1 MKRFLVLLVFL
12 LGALPALGASYWT
25 LNLDDQPVPAEMP
38 PVPVGDGA
46 FLVSARSLCQALKAT
61 YDYDG
66 ANGQIRISRS
76 GTVVELTEGAP
87 TARINGRE
95 VRMPVPARRE
105 SGIMTIPVPFIAQVL
120 GFRSQVNAQ
129 TMTVSL
135 TSGGTP
141 SVSPPVASSAQPT
154 QGATSQTTAES
165 ITGLVSPANASA
177 AQKSMP
183 SALPWLA
190 SGGIPG
196 AAPFPASVGLP
207 TAAVPVLPSTGATM
221 TSPGAVPTL
230 PYTTSASPY
239 TSATTPPSP
248 YTTAGAADAGA
259 VQPPSPYATAT
270 SPYTTAAQPPSPY
283 ATSATPYAT
292 ANMPA
297 VESGQ
302 RPSSGTTAGYVQLP
316 SDAYQTNYRV
326 DPGTRARSTGS
337 TFVPYNM
344 SNEVT
349 TKGGMDFV
357 PAEADVIAM
366 AQNAEQEPRPDPA
379 ITGLTL
385 ERRYDQFVTSYTVRY
400 RITNLGQLPTDRP
413 LMLRLLVGG
422 KGDLQIMQDIKI
434 DRLDS
439 LQSLSFEWFGD
450 ARSFPA
456 LHDLAVRAQAKVMLD
471 DQALDRNTQNNAR
484 SIRLSY

>member
-1 MKRFLVLLVFL
+1 MKRLVVLLVVLF
-12 LGALPALGASYWT
+12 GALPAFGASYWT
-25 LNLDDQPVPAEMP
+25 LDLDGQPVPAEMP
-38 PVPVGDGA
+38 PVPVGEGA

-76 GTVVELTEGAP
+76 GTVVELAEGAP

-105 SGIMTIPVPFIAQVL
+105 SGIMTLPVPFISQVL

-129 TMTVSL
+129 NMTVSL
-135 TSGGTP
+135 TSGATP
-141 SVSPPVASSAQPT
+141 SVPAQAASSAPPA
-154 QGATSQTTAES
+154 QGAPSQTTAES
-165 ITGLVSPANASA
+165 ITGLVSPANATA

-190 SGGIPG
+190 TGSIPG
-196 AAPFPASVGLP
+196 GSPFPAQPAMGS
-207 TAAVPVLPSTGATM
+207 APVAT
-221 TSPGAVPTL
+221 VPTL
-230 PYTTSASPY
+230 PYTTAASPY
-239 TSATTPPSP
+239 TGATTPASP
-248 YTTAGAADAGA
+248 YTTAGAADAGN

-270 SPYTTAAQPPSPY
+270 SPYTAAAQPPSPY
-283 ATSATPYAT
+283 ATATSTTPYASAT
-292 ANMPA
+292 MPA
-297 VESGQ
+297 IESGQ
-302 RPSSGTTAGYVQLP
+302 RPTAGTSAGYVQLP
-316 SDAYQTNYRV
+316 SDAYQTSYRV

-337 TFVPYNM
+337 TFVPYNI

-357 PAEADVIAM
+357 PAETDVVAM
-366 AQNAEQEPRPDPA
+366 AQNADDEPKPDPA

-450 ARSFPA
+450 ARSYPA

-471 DQALDRNTQNNAR
+471 DTAIDRNTQNNAR